1 MTTPKKPPLPG
12 KQRRINERRDQIIA
26 AARLCFRQHGFH
38 GSGMAEIAQLSRLS
52 VGQIYRCFTN
62 KEAIIE
68 EIVHRIVSHRMR
80 LMLDNNNDLDRV
92 ADDLAGNRLWGD
104 GEEEE
109 SINQA
114 LMLEVSAEATRNPRI
129 AQILIDEDAVLFK
142 QGCTMLQQ
150 AYPDMNQDEAA
161 TLAELLAV
169 LCEGTMLRILTR
181 QRHLKPEGLQQLYRM
196 IFSQAFPARMQT
208 GVKHGKQ

>member
-1 MTTPKKPPLPG
+1 ME
-12 KQRRINERRDQIIA
+12 ERRDQIVA

-52 VGQIYRCFTN
+52 VGQIYRCFIN

-68 EIVHRIVSHRMR
+68 EIVHRIVTHRAR
-80 LMLDNNNDLDRV
+80 LMLDNNNDLDRI
-92 ADDLAGNRLWGD
+92 ADDLAGDNLWGD
-104 GEEEE
+104 GEEEI
-109 SINQA
+109 INQA

-129 AQILIDEDAVLFK
+129 AQILIDVDAVLFQ

-150 AYPDMNQDEAA
+150 AYPGMNQDEAA

-181 QRHLKPEGLQQLYRM
+181 QRQIKPEGLQRLYRI
-196 IFSQAFPARMQT
+196 IFAQAFPARIQT
-208 GVKHGKQ
+208 DFKHGKQ

>member
-1 MTTPKKPPLPG
+1 MTTPNNSPLPG
-12 KQRRINERRDQIIA
+12 KRQRMEERRDQIVA

-52 VGQIYRCFTN
+52 VGQIYRCFIN

-68 EIVHRIVSHRMR
+68 EIVHRIVTHRAR
-80 LMLDNNNDLDRV
+80 LMLDNNNDLDRI
-92 ADDLAGNRLWGD
+92 ADDLAGDNLWGD
-104 GEEEE
+104 GEEEI
-109 SINQA
+109 INQA

-129 AQILIDEDAVLFK
+129 AQILIDVDAVLFQ

-150 AYPDMNQDEAA
+150 AYPGMNQDEAA

-181 QRHLKPEGLQQLYRM
+181 QRQIKPEGLQRLYRI
-196 IFSQAFPARMQT
+196 IFAQAFPARIQT
-208 GVKHGKQ
+208 DFKHGKQ